1 MRRIGFLLMAI
12 LLFVGIQTSKAG
24 VNVDSLKNELK
35 EELIKNSK
43 ELHDIQK
50 DSFIL
55 SKLSPVQL
63 MELKQKELE
72 VKQQEAE
79 NDGRSDM
86 PLNGFGIVLI
96 CMLPFLFAG
105 TIIVVNVRAKKE
117 ESKRKYDLYAKS
129 LEMGQTVPEHFFD
142 EPKKVNP
149 SSNLK
154 RGILWLVIG
163 LGLVISFLVIHE
175 KDGLILGIVPA
186 FVGVGYLLVH
196 FLEKPTAESTVNND
210 EQHG

>member
-117 ESKRKYDLYAKS
+117 ESKRKYDLYTKS